1 MNPFYK
7 TLKTQKEEREK
18 FLTNELKK
26 IQKLEE
32 PPILPES
39 TIIPDSNVFMTAVQ
53 VDDMKPLS
61 QDIFCFYSLKVDL
74 PKSFFTKLGDEAI
87 VSE

>member
-1 MNPFYK
+1 
-7 TLKTQKEEREK
+7 
-18 FLTNELKK
+18 
-26 IQKLEE
+26 
-32 PPILPES
+32 
-39 TIIPDSNVFMTAVQ
+39 MTAVQ